1 MTQLTL
7 YVHGIN
13 YVESLHS
20 IEQCIKNLGGIDS
33 VKGTLPK
40 GKITVKFKQ
49 CFVSA
54 MDIIERIEG
63 HGFEVVKKIQKD
75 DCFDRFN

>member
-7 YVHGIN
+7 YVQGIS
-13 YVESLHS
+13 YVDHLHA
-20 IEQCIKNLGGIDS
+20 IEQCIQNLRGIES

-49 CFVSA
+49 SFVSTR
-54 MDIIERIEG
+54 DIVGRIEA
-63 HGFEVVKKIQKD
+63 HGFEVVKKIQREH
-75 DCFDRFN
+75 RFSAFN

>member
-7 YVHGIN
+7 YVHGIT
-13 YVESLHS
+13 YIDRLRS
-20 IEQCIKNLGGIDS
+20 IEQCIKNLSGIVS

-40 GKITVKFKQ
+40 GKIIVKFQ
-49 CFVSA
+49 QSFVSS
-54 MDIIERIEG
+54 MEIINRIEG

-75 DCFDRFN
+75 DGFETFN

>member
-13 YVESLHS
+13 YVNSLHS
-20 IEQCIKNLGGIDS
+20 IEQCIKNLRGIDS

-49 CFVSA
+49 NFVSA
-54 MDIIERIEG
+54 MDIIERIEE

-75 DCFDRFN
+75 YCFDRFN